1 MLKKLWTILMGLF
14 RKSGEAVIDKN
25 FQTLIDQQIHNAN
38 DAIANSKTELVNI
51 KAKMKIEQRKDDELT
66 TKIQEYSSNIEQ
78 LLAKTGDQRAQET
91 AMKVAQKIAE
101 LETNQADIKGVINRY
116 DTTITKI
123 GADIAKSETAI
134 KDLERR
140 RDTASANESLI
151 KTTSQISSINSG
163 RDSEVNQALD
173 SLARKEK
180 QQAEQL
186 ARFDAAEEYAE
197 ETSGDSLDRELQALN
212 VKAGGST
219 AESVLERFKQK
230 AAPAVTE

>member
-101 LETNQADIKGVINRY
+101 LETNQADIKAVINRY